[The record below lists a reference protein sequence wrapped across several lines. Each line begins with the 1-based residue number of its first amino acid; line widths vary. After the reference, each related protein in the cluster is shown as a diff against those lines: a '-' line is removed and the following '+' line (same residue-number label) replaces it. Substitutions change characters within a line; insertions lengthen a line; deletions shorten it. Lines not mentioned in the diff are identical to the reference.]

1 MWVFCV
7 SLCFR
12 CSSKAVIL
20 LLCVHCLL
28 LLTMCVGFLREFLP
42 LRCTS
47 KAVILLLFIHCLLLL
62 TMCVGFLREFLFCDV
77 VLRR

>member
-1 MWVFCV
+1 M
-7 SLCFR
+7 
-12 CSSKAVIL
+12 IL
-20 LLCVHCLL
+20 LLFIHCLL
-28 LLTMCVGFLREFLP
+28 LLTMCVGFLRESLF
-42 LRCTS
+42 CDVVA